1 MNPLK
6 HILVATDLSPYAR
19 NAAERAAYLSKAQQ
33 ASLDLLYVA
42 NPAPFERLK
51 QLVVPDDDLLK
62 RVLDSAGE
70 KIHALA
76 AMLFQRYDISAGAQV
91 ASGSVT
97 TEITRVVQDKHSSL
111 LVCGARGQSV
121 ARRLLL
127 GSTVQKMLSRMPCP
141 LLVVKPAPR
150 DAYRTV
156 LVPVDFSPV
165 SLRAIE
171 LARRIAPQ
179 AEIILLHVYEAP
191 FESSVRFAHIDH
203 DTLTHYRN
211 VIRKDA
217 VAQLAALSKA
227 AGMPDAR
234 QIVVHG
240 DPGWRIAE
248 QEQELECDLIVVG
261 KQGTSALEEL
271 LVGSVTKHVL
281 SESQCDV
288 LVSP

>member
-97 TEITRVVQDKHSSL
+97 TEITRVVQYKHCSL

>member
-19 NAAERAAYLSKAQQ
+19 NAAERAAYLSKAQK

-51 QLVVPDDDLLK
+51 QLVVPDDDLLT

-70 KIHALA
+70 KIRALA
-76 AMLFQRYDISAGAQV
+76 AMLFQRYDISAGVQV

-217 VAQLAALSKA
+217 VTQLAALSKA
-227 AGMPDAR
+227 AGMPDVR

-281 SESQCDV
+281 NESQCDV
-288 LVSP
+288 LVAP

>member
-281 SESQCDV
+281 NESQCDV
-288 LVSP
+288 LVAP